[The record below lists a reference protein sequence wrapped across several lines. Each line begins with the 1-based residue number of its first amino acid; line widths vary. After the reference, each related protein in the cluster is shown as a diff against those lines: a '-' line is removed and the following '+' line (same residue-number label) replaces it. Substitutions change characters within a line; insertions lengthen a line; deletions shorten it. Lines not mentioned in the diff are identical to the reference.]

1 MIRLLWDRLETTIWF
16 IPALLSVLSLGAAVL
31 LVNIDMHTD
40 HRDWV
45 WLEFFRIGTTGVR
58 QVLAV
63 TTGAMMTVTGVVF
76 SISVVTLTLA
86 ANQFGAK
93 LLRNYLGDT
102 HNKLVLGLFIG
113 SFLYG
118 LVVLA
123 SIDSDPASNTPTLAF
138 MVSLVLTMIAIGG
151 LIYFIHNISTSIQ
164 ADRLIALIGRGL
176 RDTVV
181 DTLAPCADSPEPA
194 QLGEHWRL
202 AVHDA
207 PASAVAAE
215 SSGYVELIDYAAL
228 LDLATQQHCAVE
240 IPIRPGDFV
249 VQGNTVAV
257 IYSLDEMSVVH
268 DNEVCRHISLGA
280 QRTALQDLEYSIM
293 QLLQIALRA
302 LSPGINDSLTAI
314 ACVDWLGAALAC
326 MADRRFE
333 AQYRADADG
342 TVRLKLHTFDFAGA
356 VDAVFTPL
364 RQNARGNE
372 MVTIRLLETL
382 AAIMQVCSNASRLE
396 VLRRHAESIHRTAE
410 KHCDNSDDLEQTTRR
425 YTACLGVYRH
435 RSAVQAERVCGSL
448 KDNSAGSVLG

>member
-16 IPALLSVLSLGAAVL
+16 IPALLSVVSLGAGVL
-31 LVNIDMHTD
+31 LVNIDMQAE
-40 HRDWV
+40 RDWA
-45 WLEFFRIGTTGVR
+45 WLEFFRIGTAGVR

-123 SIDSDPASNTPTLAF
+123 SIDSDPASNAPTLAF
-138 MVSLVLTMIAIGG
+138 MVSLVLTMVAIGG

-164 ADRLIALIGRGL
+164 ADRLIAVIGRDL
-176 RDTVV
+176 CDTVV
-181 DTLAPCADSPEPA
+181 DTLAPCTDSPEVA
-194 QLGEHWRL
+194 QPGERWRL
-202 AVHDA
+202 AVHEA
-207 PASAVAAE
+207 PAKVIAAE
-215 SSGYVELIDYAAL
+215 NSGYVELIDYVAL
-228 LDLATQQHCAVE
+228 LELATRRHCALE

-249 VQGNTVAV
+249 VQGNTLAVA
-257 IYSLDEMSVVH
+257 YSLDEKSVVRYS
-268 DNEVCRHISLGA
+268 EVCRHISLGA
-280 QRTALQDLEYSIM
+280 QRTDLQDLEYSIM

-314 ACVDWLGAALAC
+314 ACVDWLGAALAR
-326 MADRRFE
+326 MAERRFD
-333 AQYRADADG
+333 AQYRADDDG
-342 TVRLKLHTFDFAGA
+342 TVRLKLRSFDFSGA

-372 MVTIRLLETL
+372 MVTIRLLESL

-396 VLRRHAESIHRTAE
+396 ELRRHAESILRSAE
-410 KHCDNSDDLEQTTRR
+410 KHCENADDLEQTSRR
-425 YTACLGVYRH
+425 YEVCLDVYR
-435 RSAVQAERVCGSL
+435 RRAAPEAGRVGGSSI
-448 KDNSAGSVLG
+448 DNPVGRFAG